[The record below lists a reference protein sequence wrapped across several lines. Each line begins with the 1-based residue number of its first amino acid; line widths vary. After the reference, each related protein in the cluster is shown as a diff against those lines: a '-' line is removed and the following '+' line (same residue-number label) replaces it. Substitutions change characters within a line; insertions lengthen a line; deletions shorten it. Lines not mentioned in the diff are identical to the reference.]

1 MALLTAGEGI
11 LGCGR
16 SRLEVR
22 GEGDLDATGDLG
34 GEDLSDGEREE
45 ADLEEAWDL
54 GERDRGDSGDR
65 GDSDL
70 GDSGDLGEWCVVGD
84 AALGGTGR

>member
-1 MALLTAGEGI
+1 MPTAGEGI

-22 GEGDLDATGDLG
+22 GEGDLDNTGDLG
-34 GEDLSDGEREE
+34 GEDLSDVDREE

-54 GERDRGDSGDR
+54 GDRDRGERGDR
-65 GDSDL
+65 GDRDL
-70 GDSGDLGEWCVVGD
+70 GDSGDLGEWCGVGD

>member
-1 MALLTAGEGI
+1 MLTAGEGI

-16 SRLEVR
+16 SRLAVR
-22 GEGDLDATGDLG
+22 GEGDLDAAGDLG
-34 GEDLSDGEREE
+34 GEDLSDVDREE
-45 ADLEEAWDL
+45 ADLEEAGDL
-54 GERDRGDSGDR
+54 GDRDRGERGDR
-65 GDSDL
+65 GDRDL